1 VLAHEHQRVRRVRL
15 QLRSPTSR
23 LVPKSNVAF
32 IVWHPW
38 SAQKW
43 RGCVTVEQLNGGGPQ
58 TGRLRHG
65 LLVLPI
71 LSKDGLVAQLLDRVT
86 RKVAV
91 VLSTNSKNAMH
102 GVSTRDLR
110 RA

>member
-1 VLAHEHQRVRRVRL
+1 VLAHEHQRVWRVRQ
-15 QLRSPTSR
+15 QLRSPSSR

-38 SAQKW
+38 STQKW

-71 LSKDGLVAQLLDRVT
+71 LAKDGLVARLLYRAT
-86 RKVAV
+86 RMVVV
-91 VLSTNSKNAMH
+91 VLSTNSKNAIH
-102 GVSTRDLR
+102 GVDVPVT
-110 RA
+110 